1 MDRMDVEKVLIDI
14 GMKPNLLGFEYM
26 ADAVTIMIESK
37 EKKKICNIYKE
48 IGEKRGKTTSS
59 VERAI
64 RSAIA
69 TARKQTKNTKLTQKY
84 LGDRESSNSQS
95 IMQMVKTM
103 NMVDY
108 ARKKETETFENMI
121 RRIVREELERNKRRS
136 RRMK

>member
-1 MDRMDVEKVLIDI
+1 MNRSDVEKILIDV

-26 ADAVTIMIESK
+26 ADAVMIMVESK
-37 EKKKICNIYKE
+37 EKKKICDIYRG
-48 IGEKRGKTTSS
+48 IGAKRGKTTSS

-69 TARKQTKNTKLTQKY
+69 TARRQTKNIKLTEKY
-84 LGDRESSNSQS
+84 LGDKESNNSQS
-95 IMQMVKTM
+95 IMRMVKTM
-103 NMVDY
+103 NVV
-108 ARKKETETFENMI
+108 KKKKKRETETFENMI